1 MSLWKNFL
9 EDVDALNPYAPH
21 RPKPGKVMVC
31 FMNRYLEALD
41 DVKYKFIYDGNT
53 VEGKTTETD
62 YCFELTPKST
72 KPIEVYV
79 WSQKNKIYNRLED
92 VQPELGKKV
101 LARKIIKTIKAPGK
115 TRPHKDEDTDKSVP
129 RKTEP
134 TKAAPSGPSPVGKQG
149 IDAESKKDEQNRP
162 IDQLRR
168 AVSDEVTKD
177 QLKKIFPQA
186 KEDYL
191 QQIADEV
198 NTDLT
203 KYKLDTPKRRAH
215 FFGQVRQE
223 AGPAADRTEENL
235 NYAPAVLI
243 DKFSYYG
250 KHTAEA
256 TQDGY
261 TKEANGKIIKGA
273 DQKSIA
279 NKAYA
284 DRNGNRDVA
293 SGDGWKYR
301 GRGLKQLTGNENY
314 KKFTDD
320 HSRYWNDGLKDF
332 VETPDVVKDLPYSL
346 RSAIWFWLANG
357 CATLADKGIS
367 DADIDSV
374 SYKVNPGELK
384 KSHDGG
390 FTVGEKSPAK
400 QRRIYTKLAYAAFT

>member
-41 DVKYKFIYDGNT
+41 DVKYKFIYDDNT

-79 WSQKNKIYNRLED
+79 WSQKNKIYKRLED

-215 FFGQVRQE
+215 FFGQIRQE

-235 NYAPAVLI
+235 NYKASVLVQ
-243 DKFSYYG
+243 KFSYYRR
-250 KHTAEA
+250 HPN
-256 TQDGY
+256 
-261 TKEANGKIIKGA
+261 EANAVGRPDTSKQPLAQEK
-273 DQKSIA
+273 QKTIA
-279 NKAYA
+279 NKIYGLSGNGKAL
-284 DRNGNRDVA
+284 GNREPN
-293 SGDGWKYR
+293 DGWDFR
-301 GRGLKQLTGNENY
+301 GRGLIQLTGRANY
-314 KKFTDD
+314 KQITD
-320 HSRYWNDGLKDF
+320 SY
-332 VETPDVVKDLPYSL
+332 PDVYGNNIDFLATPELLRTPAYAV
-346 RSAIWFWLANG
+346 RSAVWFWVTNN
-357 CATLADKGIS
+357 CWSKADAGIE
-367 DADIDSV
+367 DAAINTVTHIINSGGDGAEDR
-374 SYKVNPGELK
+374 K
-384 KSHDGG
+384 KY
-390 FTVGEKSPAK
+390 V
-400 QRRIYTKLAYAAFT
+400 KLAYLAFI